1 MKKQNPDATSPSSP
15 EAESIQ
21 TPKPDVK
28 PSEQDSHD
36 NGGSGTAPDQGAGS
50 PDTSSA
56 AATVAQP
63 VAQGAGDG
71 RGNGD
76 AHSRSGGVLPLVVA
90 LVALFGVGALGWQVY
105 ESRIAGKEIRQE
117 VAQRLAAGD
126 GTIAE
131 LRALTRQQQETIA
144 ALQSRFGALESQ
156 VAETEGQAVAL
167 EALYQEYSR
176 SRSDRLLAEVEQ
188 AINIAAQ
195 QLQLAG
201 NMEAA
206 LIALQGAEARLAAP
220 EQGHLQPLRRALIE
234 DIDQIKAH
242 PQVDVSGLALRLEIL
257 LERVDQLPLAF
268 EVALAE
274 AAAAHEQAMAVEQ
287 AAGDGMFARALNF
300 ATALGVDVW
309 NEVRGMVRLERL
321 DHADPVLLAPAQS
334 TYLRENVKVRLLTA
348 RLALLA
354 RDGRTYAADL
364 AQARGWIE
372 RFFDLHDDQVKRA
385 ISDMQELEQVPI
397 TVEAPTLRTTFAALR
412 MVQAR
417 VPDGGGVLPSAPAS
431 GAAPAADSTR

>member
-1 MKKQNPDATSPSSP
+1 MKKQNPVPTPSSST
-15 EAESIQ
+15 EAEAIQ
-21 TPKPDVK
+21 TTDQSVKASEPDKQDTGNAAPVQGAGSASDQDVTAAAV
-28 PSEQDSHD
+28 PTPENPPGTSET
-36 NGGSGTAPDQGAGS
+36 GSGTAP
-50 PDTSSA
+50 
-56 AATVAQP
+56 
-63 VAQGAGDG
+63 G
-71 RGNGD
+71 R
-76 AHSRSGGVLPLVVA
+76 RGGVLPLVVA
-90 LVALFGVGALGWQVY
+90 LVALFGVGLLGWQVY
-105 ESRIAGKEIRQE
+105 ESRLAGKEIRQE

-126 GTIAE
+126 GTVAE
-131 LRALTRQQQETIA
+131 LRALSRQQQETIA

-274 AAAAHEQAMAVEQ
+274 AAAAHEKAMAIED
-287 AAGDGMFARALNF
+287 AAGDDMVARALNF
-300 ATALGVDVW
+300 ARALGVDVW

-334 TYLRENVKVRLLTA
+334 TYLRENVKIRLLTA

-354 RDGRTYAADL
+354 RDGRTYGADL

-372 RFFDLHDDQVKRA
+372 RYFDVHDDQVKRA
-385 ISDMQELEQVPI
+385 VADMQELEQVQI
-397 TVEAPTLRTTFAALR
+397 KAEAPTLRATFAALR

-417 VPDGGGVLPSAPAS
+417 VPGGGRVPATT
-431 GAAPAADSTR
+431 GGDTAPAADGTR

>member
-1 MKKQNPDATSPSSP
+1 MKKQNPVPTSSSSA
-15 EAESIQ
+15 EAEPTQ
-21 TPKPDVK
+21 TPEQGATPSGPDNQ
-28 PSEQDSHD
+28 SM
-36 NGGSGTAPDQGAGS
+36 GGSGAAPDQGAE
-50 PDTSSA
+50 SSSTPSV
-56 AATVAQP
+56 AATAAQ
-63 VAQGAGDG
+63 ATAGAVSGG
-71 RGNGD
+71 ASGD
-76 AHSRSGGVLPLVVA
+76 AQERRGGVLPLVVA
-90 LVALFGVGALGWQVY
+90 LVALFGVGLLGWQVY
-105 ESRIAGKEIRQE
+105 ESRLAGKEIRQE

-126 GTIAE
+126 GTVAE

-274 AAAAHEQAMAVEQ
+274 AAAAHEKAMAVEE
-287 AAGDGMFARALNF
+287 AAGDDMFARALNL
-300 ATALGVDVW
+300 AKALGVDVW

-334 TYLRENVKVRLLTA
+334 TYLRENVKIRLLTA

-354 RDGRTYAADL
+354 RDGRTYVADL

-372 RFFDLHDDQVKRA
+372 RFFDLQDDQVKRA
-385 ISDMQELEQVPI
+385 IADMQELEQVPI
-397 TVEAPTLRTTFAALR
+397 KVEAPTLRATFAALR

-417 VPDGGGVLPSAPAS
+417 VPGGGRAPAPAS
-431 GAAPAADSTR
+431 VATPAADGTR

>member
-1 MKKQNPDATSPSSP
+1 M
-15 EAESIQ
+15 Q
-21 TPKPDVK
+21 TPEQGAP
-28 PSEQDSHD
+28 PSGPVNQNKGD
-36 NGGSGTAPDQGAGS
+36 ARAVPDQGAE
-50 PDTSSA
+50 SSVA
-56 AATVAQP
+56 AIASQPAAGAVSGGASGNAQ
-63 VAQGAGDG
+63 A
-71 RGNGD
+71 R
-76 AHSRSGGVLPLVVA
+76 RSGVLPLVLA
-90 LVALFGVGALGWQVY
+90 LVALVGVGALGWQVY
-105 ESRIAGKEIRQE
+105 ESRLADKEIRQE
-117 VAQRLAAGD
+117 VARRLAAGD
-126 GTIAE
+126 GTVAE
-131 LRALTRQQQETIA
+131 LRALARQQQETIA

-274 AAAAHEQAMAVEQ
+274 AAAAHEKAMAVEE
-287 AAGDGMFARALNF
+287 AAGDDMFARALNF
-300 ATALGVDVW
+300 AKALGVDVW

-321 DHADPVLLAPAQS
+321 DRADPVLLAPAQS
-334 TYLRENVKVRLLTA
+334 TYLRENVKIRLLTA

-354 RDGRTYAADL
+354 RDGRTYVADL

-372 RFFDLHDDQVKRA
+372 RFFDLQDDQVKRA
-385 ISDMQELEQVPI
+385 IADMQELEQVPI
-397 TVEAPTLRTTFAALR
+397 KVEAPTLRATFAALR

-417 VPDGGGVLPSAPAS
+417 VPGGGRVPAPAS
-431 GAAPAADSTR
+431 GAAPAADGTR